1 MKLTKEEHEAW
12 EKKYLKEQQ
21 NKPQGLLSNCC
32 GASSKGGEDYEICS
46 ECGEHCEYYFNE
58 EDETEI
64 N

>member
-1 MKLTKEEHEAW
+1 MKLTKEEQEVW
-12 EKKYLKEQQ
+12 VKQYVKEQQ
-21 NKPQGLLSNCC
+21 SKPQGLISNCC

-46 ECGEHCEYYFNE
+46 ECGEHCEYNDE